1 MNGIRLFLIFVVVFF
16 LEACSLKPVLERL
29 AWFDSEPPPKV
40 GISRGTL
47 AVLPLRGPQ
56 DPAMAVHDDTL
67 NYFRRF
73 VPMNHAASWKGQTI
87 LDETQL
93 FHETT
98 AQQLRALGVQWLLT
112 GRYQPPPKGFFTLE
126 VIGVGDRF
134 PFWMFGIPWTEG
146 EQGAEVV
153 DLALRRFGE
162 KMGLQGRA
170 VVFPVLGKDGFYL
183 PALQHPAPVMVV
195 AQAEI
200 PLEAVWEMEPTSALD
215 GDIADEP
222 IWVVERE
229 SDATPEALPRKRDVV
244 ARADLAISGSA
255 PQGTEIL
262 GVDGKN
268 ERYVLQV
275 GVFAK
280 IENALE
286 MVQELH
292 KRGYEPEISE
302 IPGIPGG
309 GSDRSAWRVWI
320 GLYDRYWDAREQ
332 AKGFLIK
339 ESLPV
344 HVSLQTGRKVLFRY
358 AVQVGSFLV
367 PAKGWDLAATL
378 RRLGYDATVQESRD
392 AADRVWHSV
401 WIGRYWNLSQAR
413 GEAKAFRDKEG
424 MAVFVTPVDAY
435 SSIRMLDNPPLPT
448 TDGVVSEVVIPQRG
462 AVVPAS
468 TVVPQSVRYAVQ
480 VGSFSDEKRA
490 QALVDHLRVK
500 GYEPQ
505 IVSQTDGKGRVWRM
519 VWIGRFQGFSKARR
533 FRDNYRSRESQPAFI
548 TTIPAM

>member
-1 MNGIRLFLIFVVVFF
+1 MNGIRIFLIFVVVFS

-56 DPAMAVHDDTL
+56 DPAMTVHDDTL
-67 NYFRRF
+67 NYFRHF

-162 KMGLQGRA
+162 KIGLQGRA
-170 VVFPVLGKDGFYL
+170 VVFPVLGRDGFYL
-183 PALQHPAPVMVV
+183 PALQHPAPVTV
-195 AQAEI
+195 AVQEEI
-200 PLEAVWEMEPTSALD
+200 PLEATWEVEPNA
-215 GDIADEP
+215 
-222 IWVVERE
+222 V
-229 SDATPEALPRKRDVV
+229 PEALPKKRDGV
-244 ARADLAISGSA
+244 AREDLAI
-255 PQGTEIL
+255 PGTISPGIEAQ

-280 IENALE
+280 IENGLE
-286 MVQELH
+286 MVQELRR
-292 KRGYEPEISE
+292 RGYEPEISE

-320 GLYDRYWDAREQ
+320 GLYDRYLEAREQ

-378 RRLGYDATVQESRD
+378 RKRGYEATVQESRD

-435 SSIRMLDNPPLPT
+435 SSIRMLDDAPLPEA
-448 TDGVVSEVVIPQRG
+448 DGVVSEVAIPQSQ

-468 TVVPQSVRYAVQ
+468 TVAPQSVRYAVQ
-480 VGSFSDEKRA
+480 VGSFSDEKWA
-490 QALVDHLRVK
+490 QTLVDHLRVK

-505 IVSQTDGKGRVWRM
+505 IVAQTDGKGRVWRM

-533 FRDNYRSRESQPAFI
+533 LRDNYRSRESQPALV